1 MLMLG
6 TFQVSYGLS
15 VTARKISYIII
26 LHVYYR
32 AKLYMYVS
40 TKIDKFSQP
49 LGALFL
55 KKFMSH
61 AGKTNV

>member
-15 VTARKISYIII
+15 ITARKISYIII
-26 LHVYYR
+26 LYYR